1 MTALNA
7 VRFGGQINATTL
19 GAGTIQGASLL
30 TSGYTST
37 VTLRRES
44 CHSLTIGH
52 NKPNL
57 NKPKDSKLNTKL
69 NTSVLAVTDIN
80 ENIQSDGEYYF
91 SNFNY
96 QYTLFGFNNAVFIT
110 PNGTSTYPV
119 RDWSFPYT
127 FTATNAPIRRMP
139 EIFGDP
145 TTGKLDLVN
154 GLRNYVVDA
163 LNYSN
168 KIIRSGSLIIAHW
181 EVNHDGSVNY
191 NEYRNDNEVP
201 THLQGI
207 YDFSNPAGLHYH
219 SWNPYPQ
226 DTALAY
232 ARTNRTTIV
241 MGGRIWGFSRPWGVI
256 LDGKRG
262 ILVQKRGL
270 PTYRFY
276 TSDSNWIPLISRIR
290 AHMNRSN
297 DDVIRGVL
305 PVSLDDPSILYGGY
319 KAIISSYQVRL

>member
-7 VRFGGQINATTL
+7 VRFGGLINATTL
-19 GAGTIQGASLL
+19 GAGTVQGASLL

-44 CHSLTIGH
+44 CHSVTIGH
-52 NKPNL
+52 NKPQL
-57 NKPKDSKLNTKL
+57 NKPKESKLTTRL
-69 NTSVLAVTDIN
+69 NTSVLAWTGQN
-80 ENIQSDGEYYF
+80 ENTQSDGEYYF
-91 SNFNY
+91 SSFSS
-96 QYTLFGFNNAVFIT
+96 QYTLFGFNDAVFTT

-119 RDWSFPYT
+119 NDRRFPYT

-145 TTGKLDLVN
+145 TTGKLDIVN
-154 GLRNYVVDA
+154 GLMNYVVDA
-163 LNYSN
+163 RNYSE
-168 KIIRSGSLIIAHW
+168 KIIRSGNLIMAHW

-201 THLQGI
+201 IHLQGI
-207 YDFSNPAGLHYH
+207 YDFSNPAGLNYNN
-219 SWNPYPQ
+219 WNPYPQ
-226 DTALAY
+226 RNALAY
-232 ARTNRTTIV
+232 ARTRRTTIV
-241 MGGRIWGFSRPWGVI
+241 MRGRIWGFSRPWGVI

-297 DDVIRGVL
+297 YDVIRGVL
-305 PVSLDDPSILYGGY
+305 PISLDDPSILYGVY
-319 KAIISSYQVRL
+319 NVIISSYQVRL